1 MRGDSRQSFLDD
13 GGVRA
18 IVRLGAVE
26 RLNNEDLTVKRANRS
41 GFEFDGVDARATQ
54 EDILAAV
61 SGEGDSLP
69 LTVLRVLTTL
79 AHFEWMSGRTEP
91 REGDWFV
98 LELERR
104 GKVRGPYAWAA
115 PLDPAGYRQ
124 DRRLVLKAATWLFH
138 EDERAPRALGAAV
151 PQERMLARTIAAACE
166 FPAGAIGKLSAVRAL
181 LKALPPLKDA
191 VVQDVGQASL
201 VSLRDAKAVP
211 RLHLDAG
218 WPISWNYK
226 TAPGSVPAIPDNN
239 PVVLLSHWD
248 WDHLHGYHRIPALA
262 AATWITPVQKLSP
275 TKKPIAAKL
284 AKEGRLF
291 GVGIRRLAAG
301 PVLLGRCSGPKTD
314 ANHSGLA
321 FRVGLASGK
330 SLLFMGDADY
340 NLASS
345 AVAGPSDLLVVT
357 HHGAAFNGSVATPS
371 KPGAPAVVSVGAG
384 NGYRHPSSVA
394 VAAHEGAGWSLRYTS
409 DQPFAARGRRILGP

>member
-1 MRGDSRQSFLDD
+1 MRGDSRPSFLDD
-13 GGVRA
+13 GEVRA
-18 IVRLGAVE
+18 IVRLGSVE
-26 RLNNEDLTVKRANRS
+26 RLNSEDLKVKRANRS

-54 EDILAAV
+54 EDILSAI
-61 SGEGDSLP
+61 SGEGDSRP

-79 AHFEWMSGRTEP
+79 THFERMSDHAEP

-104 GKVRGPYAWAA
+104 GTVRGPYAWAA
-115 PLDPAGYRQ
+115 PLDPTGYRR
-124 DRRLVLKAATWLFH
+124 DRRLVLRGATWLFH
-138 EDERAPRALGAAV
+138 EDERPPRAVGAAV
-151 PQERMLARTIAAACE
+151 PQERMLARAIAAACE
-166 FPAGAIGKLSAVRAL
+166 FPAGAIGKLNAVRAL
-181 LKALPPLKDA
+181 LNALPPLKDA

-226 TAPGSVPAIPDNN
+226 TAPGSVPVIPDNKA
-239 PVVLLSHWD
+239 VVLLSHWD

-262 AATWITPVQKLSP
+262 AATWVTPVQRLSP
-275 TKKPIAAKL
+275 TKKPIAANL
-284 AKEGRLF
+284 AKQGRLF

-301 PVLLGRCSGPKTD
+301 PVVLGRCSGPKKD
-314 ANHSGLA
+314 ANHCGLA
-321 FRVGLASGK
+321 FRVSLASGK

-340 NLASS
+340 NLAPS

-357 HHGAAFNGSVATPS
+357 HHGAPFNGSVAVPS

-384 NGYRHPSSVA
+384 NGYKHPSAVA
-394 VAAHEGAGWSLRYTS
+394 VAAHEGAGWNLQYTS
-409 DQPFAARGRRILGP
+409 DQSVAARGRRILGP